1 MGKRKDTN
9 DDFIDDNDV
18 EEVSPKK
25 TAKTAAKTKAAAKK
39 TKTTEEPATES
50 TTTATASAND
60 EKFHLLSEKKRAQV
74 QEFKGVKFVNLRE
87 YYKDKDTGDWK
98 PTKKGITLNKSELE
112 NLKKSIDDL
121 IAGF

>member
-1 MGKRKDTN
+1 MAKRKDTN

-25 TAKTAAKTKAAAKK
+25 TAKTAAKSKAAAKK

-50 TTTATASAND
+50 TTATTSAND

-121 IAGF
+121 IAAF